1 VLDFEALFRHSPNP
15 YMVVDRELRYLAVN
29 EAYATLLSTTTQA
42 LVGRRVFDA
51 FPGEVDDAG
60 HSQSDAVR
68 RSMLRVF
75 ETGRPDMLALVPY
88 TIEREAP
95 DGRHVE
101 ERYWS
106 ATHTPMFDDSGRVQA
121 VLQHTTDVTEVERNR
136 AELEAVRQR
145 EGATPEQ
152 MWQGVVSRARAVQDA
167 NSALVAQ
174 GRHLMSLFA
183 QAPGFMAVLSG
194 PEYVFEIANPA
205 YEELIGRSD
214 LIGRRLREV
223 LPEIIDQGYFNLLDQ
238 VRETKRRFV
247 GRGMEVRLASSA
259 GELHPRYVDFVYQPI
274 VGEDG
279 QTAAV
284 FVQGHDVTDRESA
297 LDALR
302 ESEQRFRTIAEMI
315 PQMVWSTLPDGY
327 HDYYNRQWY
336 AYTGVPEGS
345 TDGEAWN
352 GMFHPEDQPRAWE
365 RWRHSLATGEPYEI
379 EYRLRHRSG
388 EYRWTLGRALPI
400 RDATGAIVRWMGTCT
415 EIHEQKLVQ
424 EALERSEYSLRD
436 ADQRKDRFLATLAH
450 ELRNPLAPIA
460 TAASLLRMSPD
471 DPDRV
476 LAASDIIHR
485 QVEHMTHLVNDLL
498 DVSRVTQGQAVL
510 DVREMDLAQSVR
522 EALEQV
528 APLVERKRHAVRVS
542 LPEGPVR
549 VMGDA
554 ARMRQVF
561 ANLLVNAAKYTPDGG
576 HIDVRVHV
584 ADHLACI
591 DVEDDG
597 VGMDAALIPR
607 VFNLFVQAEPTPD
620 RNEGGLGIGLSLVRS
635 LVQQHGGTIKATSP
649 GLGKGARFR
658 VCLPVD
664 LPVAPRLAAV

>member
-1 VLDFEALFRHSPNP
+1 MLDFEALFRHSPNP
-15 YMVVDRELRYLAVN
+15 YMVVDRELRYVAVN

-42 LVGRRVFDA
+42 LLGRRVFDA

-60 HSQSDAVR
+60 HSESDAVR

-106 ATHTPMFDDSGRVQA
+106 ATHTPVFDDSGRVQA
-121 VLQHTTDVTEVERNR
+121 VLQHTTDVTDVERNR
-136 AELEAVRQR
+136 VELEAVRQR
-145 EGATPEQ
+145 QGATPEQ

-167 NSALVAQ
+167 NSALAAQ

-214 LIGRRLREV
+214 LIGRKLRDV

-238 VRETKRRFV
+238 VRDTKRRFV

-336 AYTGVPEGS
+336 DYTGVPEGS

-460 TAASLLRMSPD
+460 TAASLLRLSPD

-510 DVREMDLAQSVR
+510 DVREMDLAQAVR

-528 APLVERKRHAVRVS
+528 APLIERKRHAVRVS

-597 VGMDAALIPR
+597 VGMDAALLPR

>member
-1 VLDFEALFRHSPNP
+1 MVDFEALFRHSPNP
-15 YMVVDRELRYLAVN
+15 YMVVDRDLRYLAVN
-29 EAYATLLSTTTQA
+29 QAYASIVGATTDA

-51 FPGEVDDAG
+51 FPGDTDTDG
-60 HSQSDAVR
+60 HSESDAVR

-75 ETGRPDMLALVPY
+75 QTGRPDMLALVPY
-88 TIEREAP
+88 TIERESP
-95 DGRHVE
+95 EGRLVE

-106 ATHTPMFDDSGRVQA
+106 ATHTPIFDASGQVYA
-121 VLQHTTDVTEVERNR
+121 VLQHTTDVTDVQRTR
-136 AELEAVRQR
+136 AELEAARQAQ
-145 EGATPEQ
+145 GATPEQ
-152 MWQGVVSRARAVQDA
+152 LWQGVVSRARAVQDA
-167 NSALVAQ
+167 NSALEAQ
-174 GRHLMSLFA
+174 RSHLMSLFA
-183 QAPGFMAVLSG
+183 QAPGFMAVISG
-194 PEYVFEIANPA
+194 PDYVFEIANPA
-205 YEELIGRSD
+205 YEELVGRRD
-214 LIGRRLREV
+214 LIGRKLAEA
-223 LPEIIDQGYFNLLDQ
+223 LPEIMEQNYLQLLDQ

-247 GRGMEVRLASSA
+247 GRGMEVKLASSG
-259 GELHPRYVDFVYQPI
+259 GELHPRFVDFVFQPI
-274 VGEDG
+274 VGDDG
-279 QTAAV
+279 QAAAI
-284 FVQGHDVTDRESA
+284 FVQGHDVTDREAA

-345 TDGEAWN
+345 TDGEGWN

-365 RWRHSLATGEPYEI
+365 RWRHSLLTGEPYEI

-400 RDATGAIVRWMGTCT
+400 RDATGTIVRWMGTCT

-450 ELRNPLAPIA
+450 ELRNPLAPIS
-460 TAASLLRMSPD
+460 TAASLLRLSPD
-471 DPDRV
+471 DPVRV
-476 LAASDIIHR
+476 RAASEIIER
-485 QVEHMTHLVNDLL
+485 QVQHMTHLVNDLL

-510 DVREMDLAQSVR
+510 DVREMDLAQAVR

-528 APLVERKRHAVRVS
+528 APMIERKRHQVRVS

-549 VMGDA
+549 VLGDA

-561 ANLLVNAAKYTPDGG
+561 ANLLVNAAKYTPEGG
-576 HIDVRVHV
+576 HIDVRFHV
-584 ADHLACI
+584 ENHLACI
-591 DVEDDG
+591 EVEDDG

-607 VFNLFVQAEPTPD
+607 VFNLFVQAESTPD

-635 LVQQHGGTIKATSP
+635 LVHLHGGTIKATSP
-649 GLGKGARFR
+649 GLGQGSRFR

>member
-1 VLDFEALFRHSPNP
+1 MLDFEALFRHSPNP

-597 VGMDAALIPR
+597 VGMDATLIPR